1 MAESSRLQPAASLE
15 NLRASCESTSD
26 QGEGDRTRSPAP
38 HSAATGGASGWR
50 WRDRVSQSSHTPR
63 GTSLPLVTVTL
74 FHAATKCTRSDP
86 GSGSNSP
93 PPTILQIS
101 CPPHVGQGH
110 CRAFWTPLCPKN
122 LWDRGS
128 RRDWSGTHSEHGV
141 LGGAA
146 AKIESTLQVKSVST
160 TTEKRYRYSSNKLV
174 KSRSKTR
181 IRYGVFS
188 LEVLFYDQVVN
199 SNRR

>member
-1 MAESSRLQPAASLE
+1 MLLAGGATVAESSRLQPAASLE

-50 WRDRVSQSSHTPR
+50 SRDRVSQSSHTPR

-110 CRAFWTPLCPKN
+110 CRAFWSNSEADTC
-122 LWDRGS
+122 LWDSEEDTCLGRIADTCLCRGCDPDGWVMITWLLYS
-128 RRDWSGTHSEHGV
+128 RGCVE
-141 LGGAA
+141 
-146 AKIESTLQVKSVST
+146 
-160 TTEKRYRYSSNKLV
+160 
-174 KSRSKTR
+174 
-181 IRYGVFS
+181 
-188 LEVLFYDQVVN
+188 
-199 SNRR
+199 

>member
-1 MAESSRLQPAASLE
+1 MTVADGGRTLGLGDGGADHVGVRAGVGDGLVVGHHVVGGGGHGGRIVEVAASGELGE
-15 NLRASCESTSD
+15 LAGVLRKHTSD
-26 QGEGDRTRSPAP
+26 QREGDRTRSPAP

-50 WRDRVSQSSHTPR
+50 SRDRASQSSHTPR

-110 CRAFWTPLCPKN
+110 CRAFWTPLCPKK
-122 LWDRGS
+122 S
-128 RRDWSGTHSEHGV
+128 M
-141 LGGAA
+141 GARQPA
-146 AKIESTLQVKSVST
+146 
-160 TTEKRYRYSSNKLV
+160 R
-174 KSRSKTR
+174 
-181 IRYGVFS
+181 
-188 LEVLFYDQVVN
+188 LE
-199 SNRR
+199 

>member
-1 MAESSRLQPAASLE
+1 MLLAGGATVAESSRLQPAASLE
-15 NLRASCESTSD
+15 NLRASCESTPD
-26 QGEGDRTRSPAP
+26 QREGDRTRSPAR

-50 WRDRVSQSSHTPR
+50 SRDRASQSSHTPR

-110 CRAFWTPLCPKN
+110 CRAFWTPLCPKKSMGA
-122 LWDRGS
+122 LQPARLDC
-128 RRDWSGTHSEHGV
+128 WSGTHSEHCV

-146 AKIESTLQVKSVST
+146 KIDWS
-160 TTEKRYRYSSNKLV
+160 RLV
-174 KSRSKTR
+174 RLRRRGT
-181 IRYGVFS
+181 GT
-188 LEVLFYDQVVN
+188 VVIN
-199 SNRR
+199 

>member
-1 MAESSRLQPAASLE
+1 MLLAGGATVAESSRLQPAASLE
-15 NLRASCESTSD
+15 NLRASCESNPD
-26 QGEGDRTRSPAP
+26 QREGDRTRSPAR

-50 WRDRVSQSSHTPR
+50 SRDRASQSSHTPR

-110 CRAFWTPLCPKN
+110 CRAFWTPLCPKKSMGARQPAR
-122 LWDRGS
+122 LEW
-128 RRDWSGTHSEHGV
+128 HSQRTCCV

-146 AKIESTLQVKSVST
+146 KIEYALQVKSLST
-160 TTEKRYRYSSNKLV
+160 TTENRYRLNRYSSNKLV
-174 KSRSKTR
+174 KSS
-181 IRYGVFS
+181 
-188 LEVLFYDQVVN
+188 
-199 SNRR
+199 

>member
-1 MAESSRLQPAASLE
+1 MLLAGGATVAESSRLQPAASLE
-15 NLRASCESTSD
+15 NLRASCESNPD
-26 QGEGDRTRSPAP
+26 QREGDRTRSPAP

-50 WRDRVSQSSHTPR
+50 SRDRASQSSHTPR

-110 CRAFWTPLCPKN
+110 CRAFWTPLCPKKSMGA
-122 LWDRGS
+122 LQPARLDC
-128 RRDWSGTHSEHGV
+128 WSGTHSEHCV

-146 AKIESTLQVKSVST
+146 KIDWS
-160 TTEKRYRYSSNKLV
+160 RLV
-174 KSRSKTR
+174 RLRRRGT
-181 IRYGVFS
+181 GT
-188 LEVLFYDQVVN
+188 VVIN
-199 SNRR
+199 